1 MTTIG
6 QDGTP
11 AHTLTKHS
19 SCLASDVHTHLV
31 SMDPGIH
38 PARRLTLCAAAA
50 PFDDR

>member
-1 MTTIG
+1 MTIIG

-11 AHTLTKHS
+11 VHTLTKHS
-19 SCLASDVHTHLV
+19 SCLANDVYTHLV